1 MNTSF
6 MPLSTIFRFVRRTAL
21 TLILGMLLVA
31 CDSGGDSGDENEG
44 PQLQE
49 SFTMTI
55 SGNGV
60 DKTYEGIAYWAEAP
74 DNQGDTAFAIS
85 LTNNSST
92 DVSATGLIF
101 RAGQRPGTG
110 TYSVA
115 NIDGESSDALSNF
128 AIYLVDASATNSFI
142 GYFSDGG
149 DINITESNGNVVAGN
164 FTIPGTLIQ
173 SSPDQQDRIDVT
185 IDCTFEASNNPRF
198 VSL

>member
-1 MNTSF
+1 M
-6 MPLSTIFRFVRRTAL
+6 FRFARRTAL

-31 CDSGGDSGDENEG
+31 CDSGGDSGDGNQG
-44 PQLQE
+44 PQFQE

-55 SGNGV
+55 SGNGINE
-60 DKTYEGIAYWAEAP
+60 TYEGIAYWAEAP

-85 LTNNSST
+85 LSSNSST
-92 DVSATGLIF
+92 DAAATGLIF
-101 RAGQRPGTG
+101 RTGQRPGTG

-115 NIDGESSDALSNF
+115 NIDDEASDPLSNF
-128 AIYLVDASATNSFI
+128 AIYLIDASATNSFT

-149 DINITESNGNVVAGN
+149 DINITESTGNVVAGN

-173 SSPDQQDRIDVT
+173 SSPNQQDRIDVT
-185 IDCTFEASNNPRF
+185 IDCTFEASNNPGF